1 MTGLLLKK
9 EKKEKKKKR
18 GYDRT
23 LIEIVREAQLK
34 NDLSFI
40 FILKKKIF
48 QLKKKKKDKM
58 GFWTY
63 YDCSNLTS

>member
-1 MTGLLLKK
+1 MSYIGDVVKIISFMCWIYKVTLASGYGLIMTGLLLKK
-9 EKKEKKKKR
+9 EKKKEE

-40 FILKKKIF
+40 FI
-48 QLKKKKKDKM
+48 
-58 GFWTY
+58 
-63 YDCSNLTS
+63 

>member
-1 MTGLLLKK
+1 MCWIYKVTLASGYGLIMTGLLLKK
-9 EKKEKKKKR
+9 EKKKEE

-40 FILKKKIF
+40 FI
-48 QLKKKKKDKM
+48 
-58 GFWTY
+58 
-63 YDCSNLTS
+63 